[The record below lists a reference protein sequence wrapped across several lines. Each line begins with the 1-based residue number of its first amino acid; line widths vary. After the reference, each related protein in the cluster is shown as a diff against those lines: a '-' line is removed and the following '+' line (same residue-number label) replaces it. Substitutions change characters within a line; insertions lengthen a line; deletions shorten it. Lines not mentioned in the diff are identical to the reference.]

1 MKCEDKET
9 LIAEKKISPEA
20 TGLIIVVGFCL
31 RLDGQER
38 ALRRLVHDEVYV
50 FIDLR
55 YTRIGRQTRVL
66 VQPIQIEVQSS
77 KHIPWIF
84 LSSLTR
90 SFCGVYL
97 GYNNI

>member
-9 LIAEKKISPEA
+9 LIAEKKISSEA

-50 FIDLR
+50 FIGLR
-55 YTRIGRQTRVL
+55 YTRQTPVL
-66 VQPIQIEVQSS
+66 VQPIQMEVQSS
-77 KHIPWIF
+77 KHIP
-84 LSSLTR
+84 
-90 SFCGVYL
+90 
-97 GYNNI
+97 